1 MENACTCFV
10 LLSTIDIE
18 FFPLYLHLYPYA
30 LSNGIRRTSVWGT
43 TVFPGHLRSFRVFRS
58 VYDATPSSGRAVSKR
73 VCLSYPSAGSAN
85 YVPLRFGAMTAFF
98 GEGDPSSISM
108 DALFSDPASA
118 VLLCQS
124 SYEDQF
130 QTRRTDDLARDWLAA
145 PGRGLWEGRA
155 AAHSNRV

>member
-1 MENACTCFV
+1 
-10 LLSTIDIE
+10 
-18 FFPLYLHLYPYA
+18 
-30 LSNGIRRTSVWGT
+30 
-43 TVFPGHLRSFRVFRS
+43 
-58 VYDATPSSGRAVSKR
+58 
-73 VCLSYPSAGSAN
+73 
-85 YVPLRFGAMTAFF
+85 MTAFL

-108 DALFSDPASA
+108 DALFSEPASA

-130 QTRRTDDLARDWLAA
+130 QTRRADELAGDWPAE